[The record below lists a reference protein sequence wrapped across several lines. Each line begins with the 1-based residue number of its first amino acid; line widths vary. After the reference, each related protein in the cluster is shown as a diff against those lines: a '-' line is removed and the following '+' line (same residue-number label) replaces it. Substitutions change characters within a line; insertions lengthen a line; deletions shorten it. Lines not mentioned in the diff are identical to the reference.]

1 MDWLMFLFGIAVG
14 ICVLEGFD
22 KLRKRAEKKIQ
33 QVEADI
39 LREETLKALDK
50 VKEELEKEK

>member
-1 MDWLMFLFGIAVG
+1 MFLFGIAVG
-14 ICVLEGFD
+14 ICFLEGLG